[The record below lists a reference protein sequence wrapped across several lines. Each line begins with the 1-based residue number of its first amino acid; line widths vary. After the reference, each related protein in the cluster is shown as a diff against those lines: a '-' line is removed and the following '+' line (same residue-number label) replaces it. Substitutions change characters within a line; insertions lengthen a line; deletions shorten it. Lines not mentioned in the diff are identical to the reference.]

1 VQKAIF
7 LIGLSVTGFWARVV
21 RNSYMVREAAGD
33 NRVPGQLT
41 HVAAGQLPHLQQT
54 AVRQAAAY
62 NLAVGSG
69 TAFTSS
75 TNRNVI

>member
-1 VQKAIF
+1 
-7 LIGLSVTGFWARVV
+7 
-21 RNSYMVREAAGD
+21 MVREAAGD

-54 AVRQAAAY
+54 AVRHAAAY
-62 NLAVGSG
+62 NLAVGSE

-75 TNRNVI
+75 TNSNLI